1 MASSLLVALFLLS
14 SYTVVLDEK
23 YDLRSDNEV
32 DQTNWSAAEVATAT
46 VKADGGHRRGVVAR
60 YLVAERSIGGM
71 VASREPATMERRSP
85 WKPPSPIGH
94 VPVAWEK
101 GKPPCLGVGCSQ
113 IKG

>member
-14 SYTVVLDEK
+14 SYTVVLV
-23 YDLRSDNEV
+23 RSSRPIADNEV

-71 VASREPATMERRSP
+71 VASREPAIMVRRSP